1 MCGKHGVNDDGRRR
15 RPRTA
20 SLMDTAAF
28 VLVLLFIS
36 ASGLQITELNV
47 PVHVDVRGTATL
59 VCHYNLQ
66 NATLNS
72 VKWYKDE
79 REFFRYIPGMSPP
92 TKAFPLQGI
101 NLDLSPSKSYDTRV
115 TLRPLYYNTSGTFRC
130 EVSADAPK
138 FETVHQE
145 SNMTVLGLPQSK
157 PAVSGVE
164 KAYNLGDKIEANCT
178 SDKSWPPATVQWLI
192 NNQMPD
198 RRQSGS
204 YALPDEPNQWGL
216 QASTQWLRLH
226 ADRKYFENG
235 RIELRC
241 RATMPTVP
249 PVVRETSVAPHLA
262 SNEKLAQRSPAAS
275 PTVQLGLLVAASA
288 ALLRRSL

>member
-1 MCGKHGVNDDGRRR
+1 M
-15 RPRTA
+15 
-20 SLMDTAAF
+20 
-28 VLVLLFIS
+28 
-36 ASGLQITELNV
+36 SGLQITELNV

-101 NLDLSPSKSYDTRV
+101 NLDLSPSKSYDTQV
-115 TLRPLYYNTSGTFRC
+115 TLRPLYYNTSGTYRC

-157 PAVSGVE
+157 PTITGVE
-164 KAYNLGDKIEANCT
+164 KAYNLGDRIEANCT
-178 SDKSWPPATVQWLI
+178 SDRSWPQATVQWFI
-192 NNQMPD
+192 NNQMAD
-198 RRQSGS
+198 RRQTAG
-204 YALPDEPNQWGL
+204 YAARDEPSQWGL
-216 QASTQWLRLH
+216 QASTQGLKLH
-226 ADRKYFENG
+226 SDQKYFGADG

-241 RATMPTVP
+241 RATINTVP
-249 PVVRETSVAPHLA
+249 PVVRESSVFASLA
-262 SNEKLAQRSPAAS
+262 SNQKLAQRSPAARPS
-275 PTVQLGLLVAASA
+275 VGLGLLLA
-288 ALLRRSL
+288 ALVLLLRGSL